1 MIREC
6 FYCKEIV
13 GEIGDKKNHSI
24 TSAICSTC
32 WVIYKLRRWF
42 KRSSKTGRYIN
53 IIIANDLN
61 DMLAERKRY

>member
-24 TSAICSTC
+24 TSTICSTC
-32 WVIYKLRRWF
+32 FVLYQLRRFF
-42 KRSSKTGRYIN
+42 KRSFKNGRYIN
-53 IIIANDLN
+53 LIIANDLN
-61 DMLAERKRY
+61 DMLMKRKG